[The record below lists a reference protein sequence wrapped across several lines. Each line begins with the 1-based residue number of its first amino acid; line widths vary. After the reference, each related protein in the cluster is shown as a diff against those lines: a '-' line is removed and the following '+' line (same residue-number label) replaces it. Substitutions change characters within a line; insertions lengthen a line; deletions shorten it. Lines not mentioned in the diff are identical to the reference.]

1 MRLKDLKIGYVPLDK
16 NFDHPGDLRRFCYFA
31 EKRNIKFERANPS
44 EVYDL
49 VILSQNADISI
60 WSEYQKGNCKIIYDF
75 VDSYLN
81 VPPWNLKGLL
91 RGTAKYF
98 AGQSRYLRLNHWKA
112 LQAMCQRA
120 DAVACSTEEQKK
132 SILPFCNNV
141 HVILD
146 FHFTLMRSTKVDYS
160 AGKPFNLVWEGMP
173 GNLKFVFEISEVLEE
188 LSAKYD
194 IAFHAVTDLSYG
206 KYMRNYCI
214 RSTLPLA
221 KKIFKNSYVHEWK
234 AENLAST
241 ISSFDLAIIPIPLD
255 KPFGLD
261 NSLAIGKPENKL
273 LLLWRMGMPTV
284 VSATLTYQRV
294 MDQCGLPMTCRT
306 QDEWFN
312 TLEKYINDDTLRR
325 EAGQNGKSFVEN
337 NCSEDILLSKWD
349 DLFSSIVLSRNKG

>member
-1 MRLKDLKIGYVPLDK
+1 MRLKDLKIGYAPLSK
-16 NFDHPGDLRRFCYFA
+16 KFDHPGDLRRFCYFA
-31 EKRNIKFERANPS
+31 EKRNIKFEHANPS

-49 VILSQNADISI
+49 VVLTQNADISI
-60 WSEYQKGNCKIIYDF
+60 WSEYQKENCKIIYDF

-81 VPPWNLKGLL
+81 VPRWNLKGLL
-91 RGTAKYF
+91 RGSAKYI

-112 LQAMCQRA
+112 LQAMCKRA
-120 DAVACSTEEQKK
+120 DGVACSTEEQKK
-132 SILPFCNNV
+132 SILPSCDNV

-146 FHFTLMRSTKVDYS
+146 FHFNLMRSTKVDYS
-160 AGKPFNLVWEGMP
+160 AGKPFNLVWEGLP
-173 GNLKFVFEISEVLEE
+173 GNLKFVFDISEVLEE

-221 KKIFKNSYVHEWK
+221 NKIFKNSYVHEWK
-234 AENLAST
+234 TENLAST
-241 ISSFDLAIIPIPLD
+241 VSSFDLAIIPIPLN

-284 VSATLTYQRV
+284 VSATPAYQRV

-312 TLEKYINDDTLRR
+312 TLEKYMNDETLRR
-325 EAGQNGKSFVEN
+325 EAGQNGKFFVEN
-337 NCSEDILLSKWD
+337 NYSEDILLSKWD
-349 DLFSSIVLSRNKG
+349 DLISSVLLPKNKG